1 MPGGLL
7 QLAAYGSENDYLN
20 GNPQITFFKLVYR
33 RHTNFAMEN
42 IEVNLQG
49 PQSLSFDKSSKL
61 KVKIPRNG
69 DLLSNMYLTLKL
81 PNIISNDNKQFYWI
95 QKLGINIIDYCDL
108 FIGGSKI
115 ERLEGAYL
123 DLYYQLNKNEKNNNS
138 FREMIGDDPFIS
150 SINNNNY
157 YGYNSNKFENNNN
170 HKYIN
175 KFYKSPPSIF
185 ERYLNIPLAFWFTK
199 NFGLSLPL
207 IALQYHDIDLE
218 IQFKPVKDLYT
229 ILTPDKT
236 YYHYNSKSHYFS
248 NNIDNDRFI
257 GKPNAARTNAAMNKE
272 LSIFSYSYRKK
283 PDTINQNEHI
293 SQFISGTF
301 NHNTWDLEPILNI
314 TYIYLDNN
322 ERKVFAEI
330 THEYLIE
337 QVIKIEKT
345 GLQGSNIIELE
356 AFHPIKEIM
365 FIANRD
371 DNYERNQ
378 WSNYTTNPTYIE
390 NNDIYKFQNTWWQD
404 CVETSINNPILFNI
418 EINLQSVNIQCD
430 QFQELLF
437 RYGPNGEAHD
447 DAPSALQSILGFTIS
462 PSYNIYTLSDITSFR
477 NCWNFYKAI
486 DIPLINQSNFEIYRN
501 NPLIDCKIKFNG
513 QSRQEKHRQEFY
525 RYIQPYQHHKFIPDQ
540 PIYLYSFSIKP
551 EEYQPSGA
559 CNFSRLKN
567 IEMEINLKNTPIA
580 KKQISGNNNI
590 TREWLYDMH
599 FYLINYNI
607 LKIASGLGGLAFGN

>member
-42 IEVNLQG
+42 IEVSLLG
-49 PQSLSFDKSSKL
+49 PQSLSFDKTTKL

-81 PNIISNDNKQFYWI
+81 PNIISNDIKQFYWI
-95 QKLGINIIDYCDL
+95 RKLGINIIDYCDI

-115 ERLEGAYL
+115 ERLEGEYL
-123 DLYYQLNKNEKNNNS
+123 DLYYQLNNNEKNNS
-138 FREMIGDDPFIS
+138 GFREMIGDDPFIS
-150 SINNNNY
+150 YISSQNNNSY
-157 YGYNSNKFENNNN
+157 YGYDLDKFQVQNDQ
-170 HKYIN
+170 KYIN
-175 KFYKSPPSIF
+175 KFYQSPPSIF

-199 NFGLSLPL
+199 NFGLSIPL
-207 IALQYHDIDLE
+207 VALQYHDIDLE

-229 ILTPDKT
+229 ILTPDNT
-236 YYHYNSKSHYFS
+236 YYYYNSNSHYYS
-248 NNIDNDRFI
+248 SIDCDDNRFI
-257 GKPNAARTNAAMNKE
+257 GKPADARNNAANNSG

-283 PDTINQNEHI
+283 PDTINPNEHI
-293 SQFISGTF
+293 SKFINGTF
-301 NHNTWDLEPILNI
+301 NDNTWDLEPILNI

-330 THEYLIE
+330 SHEYLIE

-345 GLQGSNIIELE
+345 GLQGSNTIELE

-365 FIANRD
+365 FVANRD

-378 WSNYTTNPTYIE
+378 WSNYTTNPTMN
-390 NNDIYKFQNTWWQD
+390 NNDIYKFQNSWWNN
-404 CVETSINNPILFNI
+404 CVETSKNPIILNI
-418 EINLQSVNIQCD
+418 KSNNIQCD
-430 QFQELLF
+430 RFQELLF
-437 RYGPNGEAHD
+437 RYGPYGEAGD
-447 DAPSALQSILGFTIS
+447 DAPSADQTILGFTIS
-462 PSYNIYTLSDITSFR
+462 PNYNLYTLTNITDFR
-477 NCWNFYKAI
+477 NCWNFYKAA
-486 DIPLINQSNFEIYRN
+486 DIPIIDQTNFEIYRN
-501 NPLIDCKIKFNG
+501 NPLIDCKLKFNG
-513 QSRQEKHRQEFY
+513 QSRQEKHRHEFY
-525 RYIQPYQHHKFIPDQ
+525 RYIQPYQHHRFIPDQ
-540 PIYLYSFSIKP
+540 PIYIYSFSIKP